1 MDAYGASDQAG
12 RGMRHVDRVHRGP
25 PDQIRSTCLNP
36 CIITAIIKS
45 RQGASRSSDQDPT
58 DAILSVFKRLST
70 DQIVTVHHDPT
81 VMT

>member
-12 RGMRHVDRVHRGP
+12 RGMRRVDRVRCGP
-25 PDQIRSTCLNP
+25 LDQIRSTCLNP
-36 CIITAIIKS
+36 CVITATIKS
-45 RQGASRSSDQDPT
+45 QRGASRSSDQDPT

-81 VMT
+81 VTT